1 MKPINQQRI
10 NNILKIVNSNE
21 IPISEYGIAK
31 KLTELEGK
39 KVTSAA
45 IRNYLEKLV
54 ETKQMYQGVK
64 FENGHIQ
71 KIYSEF
77 PIEKVKLPTTN
88 EGGNDYYIHIE
99 TAFGYIQSLL
109 GHEDPKIV
117 QSAFDAWELI
127 VKGLGYSFNDENMD
141 EDECMAKLIALKEG
155 GN

>member
-21 IPISEYGIAK
+21 TPISEYGIAK

-39 KVTSAA
+39 KVISAA
-45 IRNYLEKLV
+45 IRNYLSILIINQEIFQSTELK
-54 ETKQMYQGVK
+54 
-64 FENGHIQ
+64 NGHIQ
-71 KIYSEF
+71 KVYASY
-77 PIEKVKLPTTN
+77 PIEAMKTN
-88 EGGNDYYIHIE
+88 IEYNNIEYYSHIE

-109 GHEDPKIV
+109 DSEDPKIV
-117 QSAFDAWELI
+117 QSAFDAWKLI